1 MHPILVVAPVTLL
14 LAAFMACSRDPAPFG
29 AASSGRAGDAI
40 DVLRLEI
47 EPDFGS
53 AGRIERVV
61 RFRVPADQAGTAD
74 AGGLVLVRGAVGLA
88 QLRQLA
94 SGTLSHAFSE
104 RLVPSCVW
112 QEGDVVYLQPRA
124 ALDAGATYSLASG
137 LSGLSASVTVAEDV
151 DASALAIRVWPPPG
165 LSGSSSFGV
174 WCGAQD
180 LLPLARAASLEPR
193 GVTGQF
199 RRGAVT
205 DELGRRCVRYRT
217 AEGLPDESVES
228 LVPPPAIEISDGLL
242 LLDPRPLDDD
252 GAAARGEP
260 AVCQPGELA
269 FGPGCASVQD
279 DRLFVRAPDEP
290 LLWAIG
296 GEGLDFV
303 LVTAA
308 AERFVVAPLLPEHH
322 VRVEVGTT
330 DVVGFATRRGFS
342 ATTAAPM
349 AHLVLTEVL
358 ADPLGPE
365 PHQEWVEIMNDGRA
379 IAVLEDYSL
388 ADTSGAE
395 PLPVGVLSPG
405 EYALLVGED
414 YAADDGVD
422 VPPAPGTRLVR
433 MRRLSADGLKNGGEE
448 LRLLGPDG
456 RVVSSVPA
464 TPAPKPGRSQA
475 RVRPAAPDVP
485 ASFALVVPTPG
496 RGNGL

>member
-1 MHPILVVAPVTLL
+1 MRPILIVAPVTLV
-14 LAAFMACSRDPAPFG
+14 LAVCMACSRDPAPFG
-29 AASSGRAGDAI
+29 AASSASASDAD
-40 DVLRLEI
+40 DVLHVELE
-47 EPDFGS
+47 PAFGS
-53 AGRIERVV
+53 DGRIGRVA
-61 RFRVPADQAGTAD
+61 RFRVPAEQAGAAD
-74 AGGLVLVRGAVGLA
+74 ALGLVLVRGAVGSA

-94 SGTLSHAFSE
+94 SGTLSHAFRE
-104 RLVPSCVW
+104 RLVPSSVW
-112 QEGDVVYLQPRA
+112 QKGGVVFLQPRA
-124 ALDAGATYSLASG
+124 VLDAGATYSLASG
-137 LSGLSASVTVAEDV
+137 QSGLSASVTVAEDA
-151 DASALAIRVWPPPG
+151 DAPPLASRVWPPLG
-165 LSGSSSFGV
+165 LSGSAAFGV

-193 GVTGQF
+193 GVVGQF

-217 AEGLPDESVES
+217 AHALSDESFDS
-228 LVPPPAIEISDGLL
+228 LVPPPSVDLGGRLL

-260 AVCQPGELA
+260 AVCQSGEVA
-269 FGPGCASVQD
+269 FGPGCASVED

-296 GEGLDFV
+296 GEGLDLV
-303 LVTAA
+303 LATAA
-308 AERFVVAPLLPEHH
+308 AERFVVAPLLAEH
-322 VRVEVGTT
+322 RARLDVGTT
-330 DVVGFATRRGFS
+330 DVVGFATRRAFS

-365 PHQEWVEIMNDGRA
+365 PRQEWVEIMNDGRA
-379 IAVLEDYSL
+379 TAALGNYSL

-395 PLPVGVLSPG
+395 PLPPGELLPG
-405 EYALLVGED
+405 EYALLVGDD

-422 VPPAPGTRLVR
+422 VPPAPGTQLVR
-433 MRRLSADGLKNGGEE
+433 LRRLSADGFKNDGEE

-456 RVVSSVPA
+456 RVLSSVPA
-464 TPAPKPGRSQA
+464 TPAPKPGRSLA
-475 RVRPAAPDVP
+475 RVRPSASDVP